1 MQYSNERKAGKDSDS
16 LRSLLPA
23 NCNVVREGEEF
34 QIPASELVLGGVVR
48 LLIGTRVPADMKVI
62 DTKDLKLDFS
72 SLTGVHHEQCF
83 CLQNSTFFGYS
94 IQKRFLMEQK

>member
-1 MQYSNERKAGKDSDS
+1 MQRCDVQYSNERKAGKDSDS

-34 QIPASELVLGGVVR
+34 QIPASQLVVGDIVR

-72 SLTGVHHEQCF
+72 SLTGVHREQCF
-83 CLQNSTFFGYS
+83 CLQDQ
-94 IQKRFLMEQK
+94 IRHFLGT